1 MLFDTLASVVSD
13 FMIALRGYDMAQV
26 DQLLSQA
33 DDALSSGSETLRASA
48 REALRSTR
56 FRQRLRGYARHQVER
71 AVEQR
76 LRLLGQ
82 PPSSMS

>member
-1 MLFDTLASVVSD
+1 LYVAST
-13 FMIALRGYDMAQV
+13 FMIVLRGYDRAQV
-26 DQLLSQA
+26 DELLSQA
-33 DDALSSGSETLRASA
+33 DKALSSGSATLRASA

-76 LRLLGQ
+76 LGDLG
-82 PPSSMS
+82 